1 MKAVCNGLKEKG
13 EGWEGEEVQLHKNA
27 EMADSSFREYGGSL
41 IPWSTSCTVSKAAF
55 SHCKW
60 TSRENVQK
68 GLPVNVRDSR
78 ARAEREGWRCCR
90 GTEEEVLRLLRRQW
104 LSWGNGGIFKTRQG
118 RDLNTLWQWKEGRN
132 RGSKGEIGGSIAD
145 ACVEKQTEG
154 TYSHLIPSHMTSA
167 RIDSVT
173 GEVDNCWAS
182 PQNSS
187 VALQAWNVAWS
198 LAPRSYVSLC
208 ERSID
213 LTVTA
218 HMLRSQV
225 SKGPSYSQTETRVR
239 PGPPVPHQN
248 NNRSI

>member
-1 MKAVCNGLKEKG
+1 
-13 EGWEGEEVQLHKNA
+13 
-27 EMADSSFREYGGSL
+27 MADSFFREYGGSL
-41 IPWSTSCTVSKAAF
+41 IPWSTSCTVSKAAC

-78 ARAEREGWRCCR
+78 ARAEWEGWRCCR

-118 RDLNTLWQWKEGRN
+118 RDFLWQWKEGRN
-132 RGSKGEIGGSIAD
+132 RGSKGEIGGGIAD

-154 TYSHLIPSHMTSA
+154 TYSHLIPSHMPNA

-187 VALQAWNVAWS
+187 VAS
-198 LAPRSYVSLC
+198 LKCGLELGPEELC
-208 ERSID
+208 EPLWKIYWSDCDSPHAKVPSVQGPQLFSDRDTCQTRTPCS
-213 LTVTA
+213 
-218 HMLRSQV
+218 S
-225 SKGPSYSQTETRVR
+225 SK
-239 PGPPVPHQN
+239 
-248 NNRSI
+248 